1 MLATTILSLPVHSAL
16 YALLLTLLAPA
27 CSMYRGGRITETPD
41 TPHFDDVSAA
51 REGRAAH
58 TSGDVARIL
67 GARLQAYG
75 LQPVAHANRRLALGR
90 DTIAAAFVPGKDALW
105 HHRLVVV
112 AVSEAA
118 GPVAI
123 GAFAELARVTARLAR
138 RARFPEPTVL
148 FATLPAGEGGGA
160 LKQLSQGPTWLADSV
175 QTVIVIGEAPP
186 SGPFLGVPVQPSAGA
201 TARSTYE
208 VLHRLASG
216 LRPEP
221 VN

>member
-1 MLATTILSLPVHSAL
+1 MLATTIPSPPVRPAF
-16 YALLLTLLAPA
+16 YVLLLALLAPA

-41 TPHFDDVSAA
+41 APFFDDMSAA
-51 REGRAAH
+51 RVGMAAH
-58 TSGDVARIL
+58 ASGDVARIL

-75 LQPVAHANRRLALGR
+75 LQPVARADRRLALGR

-118 GPVAI
+118 GPGAI

-138 RARFPEPTVL
+138 QARFPEPTVL
-148 FATLPAGEGGGA
+148 FATLPEGEGAGV
-160 LKQLSQGPTWLADSV
+160 LQQLSRGPTWLADSV
-175 QTVIVIGEAPP
+175 HTVVLIGEVSS
-186 SGPFLGVPVQPSAGA
+186 SGPFRGVPLQHSAGA
-201 TARSTYE
+201 TARSAYE
-208 VLHRLASG
+208 VMHGLASG
-216 LRPEP
+216 LRPAP